1 MQHFHLT
8 FSLRQRPSTE
18 ALLRKLAKSSFGL
31 CHRKVLFQYRE
42 EKMHFCADFLPLP
55 TASECHSFSPSFQK
69 KRTRSEMD
77 AMLQVFPFQSYN
89 TWMELIYLLSFH
101 LLLCHWTQILITY
114 SDILK
119 KLTLNLFEGLLFEDY
134 DHVKVTED
142 GCNFNKSIR
151 IRSSSHVN
159 TLETKVRY
167 YLPLMINLNAACR
180 ERTAS

>member
-31 CHRKVLFQYRE
+31 CHREVLFQYQE

-77 AMLQVFPFQSYN
+77 AIPFQSN
-89 TWMELIYLLSFH
+89 DTWMELVVLLSSS
-101 LLLCHWTQILITY
+101 LVPLN
-114 SDILK
+114 SDIDHILAEIFK
-119 KLTLNLFEGLLFEDY
+119 KLTFNLFEGLFL
-134 DHVKVTED
+134 KT
-142 GCNFNKSIR
+142 
-151 IRSSSHVN
+151 
-159 TLETKVRY
+159 
-167 YLPLMINLNAACR
+167 
-180 ERTAS
+180 TAMLK